1 MSATLSAPLSI
12 DPILIL
18 TLSQQTELMMLCA
31 ICNSANLVIPCLTCE
46 RPQCEEC
53 FSKEDDRLRTC
64 KGCRMELE
72 LEMNREEQ
80 EVQEEEKQEE
90 EEEEEIQEEEEEEQE
105 EEPIPPPPSRQ
116 LHLGTLL
123 HPTHPEFHPIED
135 IERGV
140 RPFEGTL
147 YPSYREWK
155 HAENILV
162 SHIMFTSSS
171 AGIQMPRYD
180 GLLYLVGQMIH
191 RFVNHST
198 LTTDYML
205 RYQEDDVNPGHYV
218 WVKYMSTYFNH
229 SPNPHDVN
237 IFYPYPLPLQ
247 FHL

>member
-1 MSATLSAPLSI
+1 MSATLSSLLPI

-18 TLSQQTELMMLCA
+18 ALTYPTELMILCA
-31 ICNSANLVIPCLTCE
+31 ICSSSNLVIPCLTCE
-46 RPQCEEC
+46 RSQCEEC
-53 FSKEDDRLRTC
+53 FSKEEDRIRTC

-72 LEMNREEQ
+72 LEMNREE
-80 EVQEEEKQEE
+80 VQEEKEEVQEE
-90 EEEEEIQEEEEEEQE
+90 EEEEE
-105 EEPIPPPPSRQ
+105 EEPIPSPTRQ

-140 RPFEGTL
+140 RPFEGIL
-147 YPSYREWK
+147 YPSYLQWK

-171 AGIQMPRYD
+171 AGIRLPRYD

-205 RYQEDDVNPGHYV
+205 CYQEDVNPGHYV
-218 WVKYMSTYFNH
+218 WVKYMSTYFNR
-229 SPNPHDVN
+229 SPNPYGAN